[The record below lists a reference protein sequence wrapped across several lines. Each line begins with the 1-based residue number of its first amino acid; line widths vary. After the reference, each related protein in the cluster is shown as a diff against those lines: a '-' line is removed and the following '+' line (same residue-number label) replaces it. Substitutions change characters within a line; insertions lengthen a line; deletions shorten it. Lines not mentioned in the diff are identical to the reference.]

1 MKSQTELNFD
11 STIENESMSAD
22 SIESYL
28 RSMEEDGK
36 NHRRSRERSP
46 VGHGGSRNMRVRVSG
61 QADGSRKPH
70 GPTRDKWVR
79 SRDIDSLYIKSEVE
93 AVA

>member
-11 STIENESMSAD
+11 STTENENMSGD

-36 NHRRSRERSP
+36 NYRRSRERPP
-46 VGHGGSRNMRVRVSG
+46 VGHGGSRNMRVGVSG
-61 QADGSRKPH
+61 QADGSRKPRD
-70 GPTRDKWVR
+70 PTRGNLVR
-79 SRDIDSLYIKSEVE
+79 SRNLDLLYLESEVE
-93 AVA
+93 VIA

>member
-11 STIENESMSAD
+11 STTENESMSED

-36 NHRRSRERSP
+36 NYRRSRERPP
-46 VGHGGSRNMRVRVSG
+46 VGHGGSRNMRVGVSG
-61 QADGSRKPH
+61 QADGSRKPRR
-70 GPTRDKWVR
+70 PTLDKWVR
-79 SRDIDSLYIKSEVE
+79 SRDIDSFYIKSEVE
-93 AVA
+93 VVA